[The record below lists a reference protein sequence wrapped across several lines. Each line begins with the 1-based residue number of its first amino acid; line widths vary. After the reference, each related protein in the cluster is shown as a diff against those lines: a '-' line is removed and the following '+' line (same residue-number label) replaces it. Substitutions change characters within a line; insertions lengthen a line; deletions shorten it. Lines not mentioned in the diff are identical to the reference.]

1 MENIIN
7 ADYQV
12 IQERT
17 PEVIRTEIKTIEAQ
31 VYKTTLD
38 GVIQI
43 GARLQEVKDMLGHG
57 NWLPWCKENLGYSDR
72 QAQRYIEISQEYG
85 KENSSY
91 LNTTI
96 SSDLSISKAYS
107 LLSLPEEEVEKFA
120 EENDIENMTVKKLE
134 SEIKEWKNRAAS
146 LDAYLEDVKEAHAK
160 LQAQKEEKEAAL
172 AEKEEIIA
180 HLDDELE
187 LMKES
192 QADPDKIA
200 LLEKQLAEER
210 AAAEKAKE
218 DLRRE
223 QEAKEQAIQEAI
235 AEKKE
240 ALRKEVEEAQAE
252 KIKATEAAVAERVKA
267 VEESKQA
274 LEAQLAETKK
284 KLKLSNNADI
294 TTVKVKLDLIQK
306 TFMEVDI
313 AIENIGLEDKEQES
327 KLRDATKQILQS
339 LIDRLEG

>member
-12 IQERT
+12 IQDRT
-17 PEVIRTEIKTIEAQ
+17 PAVIRTEIKTIEAQ

-43 GARLQEVKDMLGHG
+43 GTRLQEVKEMLGHG
-57 NWLPWCKENLGYSDR
+57 NWLSWCKENLGYSDR

-85 KENSSY
+85 KENSAY

-107 LLSLPEEEVEKFA
+107 LLSLPENEVEKFA

-146 LDAYLEDVKEAHAK
+146 LDAYLEDIKEDHAK

-172 AEKEEIIA
+172 AEKNEIIA

-187 LMKES
+187 LMKEK
-192 QADPDKIA
+192 QDDPEKIA
-200 LLEKQLAEER
+200 LLEKQLTEER
-210 AAAEKAKE
+210 NAAEKAKE
-218 DLRRE
+218 ELE
-223 QEAKEQAIQEAI
+223 KEKEATEAKIQAAI
-235 AEKKE
+235 TEKE
-240 ALRKEVEEAQAE
+240 AALREEAEEAQAE
-252 KIKATEAAVAERVKA
+252 KLKAA
-267 VEESKQA
+267 EESKRA
-274 LEAQLAETKK
+274 MEEQLAKAEK
-284 KLKLSNNADI
+284 KLKLSNNEDVTLI
-294 TTVKVKLDLIQK
+294 KLHLDTIQK
-306 TFMEVDI
+306 SFIAVDV
-313 AIENIGLEDKEQES
+313 ALDNVGLADKEQEA
-327 KLRDATKQILQS
+327 KLKAAAKKILQGM
-339 LIDRLEG
+339 IDKLEG

>member
-12 IQERT
+12 VQERT

-43 GARLQEVKDMLGHG
+43 GTRLQEVKEMLGHG

-85 KENSSY
+85 KENSGY

-120 EENDIENMTVKKLE
+120 EENDVENMTVKKLE
-134 SEIKEWKNRAAS
+134 SEIKKWKNRAAS

-172 AEKEEIIA
+172 AEKEET
-180 HLDDELE
+180 
-187 LMKES
+187 
-192 QADPDKIA
+192 
-200 LLEKQLAEER
+200 
-210 AAAEKAKE
+210 
-218 DLRRE
+218 
-223 QEAKEQAIQEAI
+223 EAKIQVAITET
-235 AEKKE
+235 EVS
-240 ALRKEVEEAQAE
+240 LRKEAEQAQAE
-252 KIKATEAAVAERVKA
+252 KLKEL
-267 VEESKQA
+267 EESKRA
-274 LEAQLAETKK
+274 MEEQLAEAKK
-284 KLKLSNNADI
+284 KLKLSNNTDI
-294 TTVKVKLDLIQK
+294 TAIKVKLDLIQK
-306 TFMEVDI
+306 TFMDIDI
-313 AIENIGLEDKEQES
+313 AIENIGLEDKEQET
-327 KLRDATKQILQS
+327 KLRSATRQILQS
-339 LIDRLEG
+339 LIERLEGQQ